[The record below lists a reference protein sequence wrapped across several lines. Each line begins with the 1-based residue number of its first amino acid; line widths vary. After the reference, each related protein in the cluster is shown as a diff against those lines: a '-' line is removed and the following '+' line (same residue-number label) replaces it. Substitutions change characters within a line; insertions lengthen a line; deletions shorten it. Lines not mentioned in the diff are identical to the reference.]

1 MRIAAEEPP
10 PRCAPSSRP
19 RRDGAARE
27 RALAPLAEPEALGDS
42 ERARRKALKKLK
54 KLEGGGRRDSN
65 GGASAANGSVANLF
79 RAGSVANLFGTP
91 APAPAPRRSSEGKS
105 EGRRRSKG
113 SDSKT

>member
-1 MRIAAEEPP
+1 MAARRVAQKISELE
-10 PRCAPSSRP
+10 AEK
-19 RRDGAARE
+19 RDGAARE
-27 RALAPLAEPEALGDS
+27 RALCAALAEMEAALGDS

-65 GGASAANGSVANLF
+65 GGGSAANGSVANLF

-105 EGRRRSKG
+105 EGRRSKG
-113 SDSKT
+113 SDSKM